1 MSKAPSS
8 NKPKDVILV
17 IEDDRALREGLALNL
32 RLHGYAPCV
41 AEDGEVGMRMAF
53 DSKPDLI
60 VLDIMMPCWT
70 GLDILEE
77 LRKRGE
83 SVPVLILSARS
94 TTPDK
99 VEGLTMG
106 ADDYM
111 TKPFDLPE
119 LIARIEVMLRRRR
132 SEKDSLP
139 PLTFGN
145 VTIDRIGR
153 VVKVNNEPIQLSARE
168 FDLLCLLAATPGT
181 VYSRDTILE
190 RVWGWDYEGTART
203 VDNFIANLRKKLQPN
218 PKDPQYIQ
226 TIPRIGYRLEVPK

>member
-1 MSKAPSS
+1 MLLDRHALRQKLRQLRSKNAS
-8 NKPKDVILV
+8 NKPV
-17 IEDDRALREGLALNL
+17 ERLR
-32 RLHGYAPCV
+32 
-41 AEDGEVGMRMAF
+41 D
-53 DSKPDLI
+53 
-60 VLDIMMPCWT
+60 
-70 GLDILEE
+70 
-77 LRKRGE
+77 
-83 SVPVLILSARS
+83 
-94 TTPDK
+94 
-99 VEGLTMG
+99 
-106 ADDYM
+106 
-111 TKPFDLPE
+111 E

-132 SEKDSLP
+132 SEKENLP

-153 VVKVNNEPIQLSARE
+153 VVTVNNELIQLSARE

-226 TIPRIGYRLEVPK
+226 TIPRIGYRLEGPK

>member
-1 MSKAPSS
+1 MSKAPTS
-8 NKPKDVILV
+8 KQPKDVILV

-132 SEKDSLP
+132 SEKESLP

-145 VTIDRIGR
+145 VTVDRIGR
-153 VVKVNNEPIQLSARE
+153 VVKVNNKPIQLSARE

-218 PKDPQYIQ
+218 PKAPQYIQ

>member
-1 MSKAPSS
+1 MSKPATSK
-8 NKPKDVILV
+8 KPKAVILV

-139 PLTFGN
+139 PLIFGN

-153 VVKVNNEPIQLSARE
+153 VVNVNNKPIQLSARE